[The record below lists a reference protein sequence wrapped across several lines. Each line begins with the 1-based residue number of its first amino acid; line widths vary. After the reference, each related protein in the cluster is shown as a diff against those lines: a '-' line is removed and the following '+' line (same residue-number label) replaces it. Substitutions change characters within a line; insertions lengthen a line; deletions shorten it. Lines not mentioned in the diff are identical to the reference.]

1 MAYAT
6 HSMKLMESD
15 KVRAAVNAELRELP
29 NVTAVALKWGLS
41 RSQLFEYMRSGVVVA
56 IPETAQRV
64 IERAKDTQ

>member
-6 HSMKLMESD
+6 HNMKLMESEQ
-15 KVRAAVNAELRELP
+15 VRAAVKAELRDLP

-41 RSQLFEYMRSGVVVA
+41 RSQLFEHMRSGVVVA

-64 IERAKDTQ
+64 IERAKIV

>member
-1 MAYAT
+1 ME
-6 HSMKLMESD
+6 LMESD
-15 KVRAAVNAELRELP
+15 KVRAAVKAELRELP

-64 IERAKDTQ
+64 IERANAVE